1 MPTETLKRWPAKAWL
16 LSVAATVGLVA
27 LIAPAAASAGGG
39 GVGVGSSQDTVPGN
53 KAKLVHGRAVA
64 PASAPDEV
72 KAVIAAANKIRNKPY
87 KWGGGHG
94 KWKDS
99 GYDCSGSVSYA
110 LHGGHLLNK
119 PLDSVGFERYG
130 AKKHGSWI
138 TVYGSSSHAYMVV
151 AGLRFDTSMTPGDGP
166 GWSKKMRSTPESYT
180 KRHPRGF

>member
-1 MPTETLKRWPAKAWL
+1 MARQGLASECSPQPSVCALPA
-16 LSVAATVGLVA
+16 SRPPQRR
-27 LIAPAAASAGGG
+27 PAAAELASAP
-39 GVGVGSSQDTVPGN
+39 SQDPPSPATRQSSST
-53 KAKLVHGRAVA
+53 GRAVA

-72 KAVIAAANKIRNKPY
+72 KAVIAAANKIRKKPY

-110 LHGGHLLNK
+110 LPGGHLLNK